1 MRKWLLL
8 ALYFFF
14 CSYASAEND
23 RAFFWQVTSCQPGSA
38 QATVYLMG
46 SIHFADQS
54 FYPLRA
60 DIEQAFDRS
69 DYLAVELDVNSL
81 DHDAYNRLISRKGLY
96 PDGKSIKDAVSDE
109 TWQQLRERLRQINVP
124 YDSVKNYK
132 PGVLVL
138 TMTAIQIMQM
148 GLDPQLGIDV
158 YFLTKAAALQPAKQ
172 VIELETM
179 EQQLNLFIDIPDGD
193 LLLKESLYSMTE
205 SESMMS
211 EMVSYWKKGDD
222 NAMDKLLFEDSLNDY
237 PAFSAIYDSLFYARN
252 RKMVSKIEQM
262 LKQDGAAGKGY
273 FVVVGSGHL
282 IGKKGIVNALR
293 EKGYKIKRL

>member
-1 MRKWLLL
+1 MRKGLLL
-8 ALYFFF
+8 ALCFFF

-23 RAFFWQVTSCQPGSA
+23 RAFFWQVTSGQPGSA

-109 TWQQLRERLRQINVP
+109 TWQQLRERLRQLNVP

-179 EQQLNLFIDIPDGD
+179 EQQLNLFIDIPDGN
-193 LLLKESLYSMTE
+193 LLLKESLYSMAE

>member
-23 RAFFWQVTSCQPGSA
+23 RAFFWQVTSGQPGSA

-179 EQQLNLFIDIPDGD
+179 EQQLNLFIDIPDGN

>member
-23 RAFFWQVTSCQPGSA
+23 RAFFWQVTSGQPGSA

-109 TWQQLRERLRQINVP
+109 TWQQLRERLRQLNMP
-124 YDSVKNYK
+124 YESVKNYK

-138 TMTAIQIMQM
+138 TITAMQVMQM

-158 YFLTKAAALQPAKQ
+158 HFLRKAALQPAKQ

-193 LLLKESLYSMTE
+193 LLLKESLYSMAE
-205 SESMMS
+205 SESMMTD
-211 EMVSYWKKGDD
+211 MLSYWKKGDEI
-222 NAMDKLLFEDSLNDY
+222 AMDKLLFEDALSDY
-237 PAFSAIYDSLFYARN
+237 PAFAAIYDSLFYARN
-252 RKMVSKIEQM
+252 RNMVSKIEQM
-262 LKQDGAAGKGY
+262 LKQDGAAGNDY

-282 IGKKGIVNALR
+282 IGNEGIVNLLKQ
-293 EKGYKIKRL
+293 KGYEVKRR